1 MPNKLKLTVKQL
13 RGMQEKH
20 GISNLLNPGED
31 APKVA
36 SLDFL
41 TDAYYEG
48 SRRWETPPTKEDIEE
63 LEFGD
68 LVGPV
73 KAFLSG
79 ESGGNG

>member
-1 MPNKLKLTVKQL
+1 MSKKLKLTVKQL
-13 RGMQEKH
+13 RGLQEKH
-20 GISNLLNPGED
+20 GIANLLNPGED

-48 SRRWETPPTKEDIEE
+48 SRKWERPPTKEEIEE
-63 LEFGD
+63 LEFAD

-79 ESGGNG
+79 EGAGNG